1 MHELGHIFHAQRR
14 VCYGGDSGVER
25 WCNQFAASF
34 LMPAGEVSAYFESS
48 KLAFS
53 SSSDTD
59 PVRRVANRFKASW
72 LAAAIRLEEL
82 SLAPLGVADFVR
94 KNRPEP
100 KETGFNPE
108 GGRRKPEIRV
118 DEFGATFVSV
128 ISAAIDAGRMP
139 SLDARRILKVDGFQ
153 LAEARAIAERITAE

>member
-1 MHELGHIFHAQRR
+1 MLPLIYINKDYELGSVRSFTLMHELGHIFHAQRR

-34 LMPAGEVSAYFESS
+34 LMPALSAYFESS

-100 KETGFNPE
+100 KKRASTPRGWET
-108 GGRRKPEIRV
+108 K
-118 DEFGATFVSV
+118 
-128 ISAAIDAGRMP
+128 
-139 SLDARRILKVDGFQ
+139 ARDSS
-153 LAEARAIAERITAE
+153 